1 MVRAAAKNYKDV
13 TVITNISQYESLIK
27 NINQNKGA
35 TSLEFRK
42 KAALEAFGETA
53 FYESLIYNYFSELLN
68 NFSKKIILGF
78 NLIEKLRYGENPH
91 QKGAIYGK
99 SKNLDLDKLNG
110 KQLSYNNYSDIFAA
124 LQISKTFP
132 KQ

>member
-42 KAALEAFGETA
+42 K
-53 FYESLIYNYFSELLN
+53 LL
-68 NFSKKIILGF
+68 
-78 NLIEKLRYGENPH
+78 
-91 QKGAIYGK
+91 
-99 SKNLDLDKLNG
+99 
-110 KQLSYNNYSDIFAA
+110 
-124 LQISKTFP
+124 
-132 KQ
+132 